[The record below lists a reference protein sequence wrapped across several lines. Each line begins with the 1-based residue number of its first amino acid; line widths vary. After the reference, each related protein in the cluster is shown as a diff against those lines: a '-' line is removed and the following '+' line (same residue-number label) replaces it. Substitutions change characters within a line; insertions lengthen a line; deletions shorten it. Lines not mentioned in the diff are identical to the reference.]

1 MGSEML
7 FLVQTLVMFDEI
19 VLWEQLDMGNT
30 KLLCETVS
38 LQVGKSAI
46 GASCCIL

>member
-7 FLVQTLVMFDEI
+7 FLVQALVMFDEM

-30 KLLCETVS
+30 KLLCEIIS
-38 LQVGKSAI
+38 M
-46 GASCCIL
+46 